1 MKNLSAAEMYD
12 QVENLAS
19 IASEEYDVNLSNIV
33 YMGMGEPLLNYSNVL
48 ESVRE
53 FAEHLAWECR
63 QKELLSVLQGLQR
76 R

>member
-33 YMGMGEPLLNYSNVL
+33 YMGM
-48 ESVRE
+48 ESH
-53 FAEHLAWECR
+53 FKLFKC
-63 QKELLSVLQGLQR
+63 S
-76 R
+76 